1 MRRLEI
7 KNFRG
12 VDYSKDVTQLDVNQ
26 AAEMVNMELEGGSI
40 HTYKGYKALF
50 PTTNRIS
57 EHSSAKYIGYN
68 PTANKIVTFFSEV
81 SGGKLYTIG
90 KYSNRN
96 NHVLTELCAMSGT
109 VEGQNASF
117 SMRGYQYFLDGHGPV
132 RWDGTNPVQ
141 TLESVAYIPT
151 TVMGRA
157 PAGDNAS
164 QTAHEERNLI
174 GTGFKNSFSSDGIAT
189 VYVLNEDNLDA
200 TPVTVKVGVTDL
212 TEGTHFTVDRA
223 AGTINFAAGTTPHGA
238 PVEGDADN
246 VIITAY
252 KNKNMQYRI
261 TSCRKAVLYGSGND
275 SRVFLYDS
283 VYNSNFVFWSN
294 VYDPTYFPELNCNEI
309 GDKTNPITGIAK
321 QFDSMVVVKSS
332 SNNDSTIW
340 IMRQEFDDNGIAR
353 FPVTQGIS
361 GTGCDAANTLQV
373 IEDKP
378 TFLSSTG
385 VYRITGTNVKDE
397 RTLEHISLPIDK
409 ELSKIRVDKRTLS
422 FDHDN
427 KYGISWYNTIYIFDY
442 NLKYI
447 KNNIVHYECYML
459 NLPSVITSFAVIDEV
474 LYIGCNNGLIY
485 TQNRPGDTKIY
496 YHTEYGWIDGFYGET
511 STPVAS
517 TWNLPLLNYDS
528 DTKFK
533 HLHKINVNASTKT
546 SDGLFSLYSNS
557 QKANSLDFNRIA
569 VNQGWLTPSENE
581 TYTIKNC
588 VIDVNERD
596 VLKHQL
602 SFRTSKDIAIMS
614 VTIYFSYGR
623 EYKGW

>member
-12 VDYSKDVTQLDVNQ
+12 VDYSKDITQLDANQ
-26 AAEMVNMELEGGSI
+26 AAEMVNMELEEGSI

-68 PTANKIVTFFSEV
+68 PTANKIVTFISEV
-81 SGGKLYTIG
+81 SGGKLYTID

-141 TLESVAYIPT
+141 TLKSVAYIPT

-164 QTAHEERNLI
+164 QTAFEERNLI
-174 GTGFKNSFSSDGIAT
+174 GNGFKNSFSSDGVAT
-189 VYVLNEDNLDA
+189 VYVLNESNLDS
-200 TPVTVKVGVTDL
+200 TPVTIKVGVTDL
-212 TEGTHFTVDRA
+212 VELEDFTVNRITGVVTFNTAPA
-223 AGTINFAAGTTPHGA
+223 AGT
-238 PVEGDADN
+238 DN

-294 VYDPTYFPELNCNEI
+294 VYDPTYFPELNYNEI

-332 SNNDSTIW
+332 NNNDSTIW
-340 IMRQEFDDNGIAR
+340 IMRQEFDNNGVAK
-353 FPVTQGIS
+353 FQVTQGIS
-361 GTGCDAANTLQV
+361 GVGCDAANTLQV

-397 RTLEHISLPIDK
+397 RILEHISLPIDK
-409 ELSKIRVDKRTLS
+409 ELSKIFVDKRTLS

-442 NLKYI
+442 NLKYL
-447 KNNIVHYECYML
+447 KNNIIHYECYML
-459 NLPSVITSFAVIDEV
+459 NLPSVITSFAVIDEI

-485 TQNRPGDTKIY
+485 TQNKTEDTKKY
-496 YHTEYGWIDGFYGET
+496 YYTEYVWNDGFYSET
-511 STPVAS
+511 NVPVAS

-528 DTKFK
+528 DNKFK
-533 HLHKINVNASTKT
+533 HIHKINVNASTKT

-557 QKANSLDFNRIA
+557 QKANELDFNRIA
-569 VNQGWLTPSENE
+569 VNQGWSTPSENE
-581 TYTIKNC
+581 TYTVKNC

-602 SFRTSKDIAIMS
+602 SFRPSKDIAIMS
-614 VTIYFSYGR
+614 VIIDFSYGR